1 MATDHCEAEDYLIAH
16 LEAPVMNYRQSLRI
30 AFILLAF
37 TALALSQ
44 CRASGSDATAQEKPA
59 PKSNPEMNLT
69 PEQRGD
75 LDMIHHEYL
84 AAIDAYHQAPRDSA
98 VVWNKLGIAYHHMFA
113 FDQAKVDY
121 ARALQLNPKYGEA
134 LNNLAAIYYAEKD
147 YRRAEKLY
155 RRALKLIPN
164 SATAYNNLGTAYFA
178 DEKFKQGTEA
188 YQKAFAIDPTV
199 FNGDPLQTISE
210 TSTTA
215 ERARVDYCLAEL
227 YAQAGMKDKAIE
239 YLRKAFDDGFNDS
252 KRLMQDQE
260 FASIRQTAEFEQLV
274 ATVKRP

>member
-1 MATDHCEAEDYLIAH
+1 MTC
-16 LEAPVMNYRQSLRI
+16 RQCLRI

-37 TALALSQ
+37 TAFALSQ
-44 CRASGSDATAQEKPA
+44 CRASSIDATAQDKPA
-59 PKSNPEMNLT
+59 PKSNLEMNLS

-84 AAIDAYHQAPRDSA
+84 QAIDDYRKAPRDSA

-113 FDQAKVDY
+113 FDQAKADY

-134 LNNLAAIYYAEKD
+134 LNNLAAVYYAEKD

-155 RRALKLIPN
+155 RRALKLMPN

-188 YQKAFAIDPTV
+188 YQKAFAIDPAV
-199 FNGDPLQTISE
+199 FNGDSLQTISE

-227 YAQAGMKDKAIE
+227 YAQAGMKEQAIE
-239 YLRKAFDDGFNDS
+239 YLRKAFNDGFNDS

-274 ATVKRP
+274 AAEKRP

>member
-1 MATDHCEAEDYLIAH
+1 MAH
-16 LEAPVMNYRQSLRI
+16 LEALLMSYRRSLRI

-37 TALALSQ
+37 TALLLSQ
-44 CRASGSDATAQEKPA
+44 CRASGIEATAQEKPA
-59 PKSNPEMNLT
+59 PKSNFETNLS
-69 PEQRGD
+69 PEQWGD
-75 LDMIHHEYL
+75 LLMIHHQYL
-84 AAIDAYHQAPRDSA
+84 EAIDSYRKAPRDSA

-113 FDQAKVDY
+113 LDQAKVDY
-121 ARALQLNPKYGEA
+121 LQALRLNPRYGEA
-134 LNNLAAIYYAEKD
+134 LNNLAAVYYAEKD
-147 YRRAEKLY
+147 YKRAEKTY

-188 YQKAFAIDPTV
+188 YQKAFAIDPAV

-239 YLRKAFDDGFNDS
+239 YLRKALDAGFNDN

-260 FASIRQTAEFEQLV
+260 FASIRQTAEFEQLI
-274 ATVKRP
+274 ATTKHP